1 VRPSSSSSEG
11 LFSGVLARGEAAVAV
26 GDAGWLRALLDVEAA
41 LAHATAA
48 VGLVPAAAA
57 ETIARVCGDASAY
70 DVDELGRQAAAGGNP
85 VIPLVRAIER
95 AAGDAGRHVHHG
107 ATSQDILDTAM
118 MLVASRALGAL
129 TADLRAA
136 QRSAVRLAR
145 QHRDD
150 VMAGR
155 TLLQQALPTT
165 FGLKAAGWAL
175 ALDGARERVTAVS
188 LPVQL
193 GGAAGTLSAYGG
205 QGSAVTQRL
214 AALLDLSAPVLPW
227 HTSRLPVADLAGAL
241 GSTAGVVGKVALD
254 VVLLAQTEVAEVAEG
269 GQGRGGS
276 SAMPHKRNPVAAVQA
291 RAATRRAPGLVATL
305 LAQMEQE
312 HERAAGAWHA
322 EWAPLTDLI
331 LTTGSAVAWLWD
343 CLRELRVDAPR
354 MRDNLESAAGDVATE
369 RIASALAPVLGRA
382 AAHELV
388 AAAAHSARSDQRL
401 LRDVLLADKRVTSAL
416 GTEGLDELL
425 DGPLDIGEAP
435 DLVDAALAA
444 LDEKEMS

>member
-1 VRPSSSSSEG
+1 M
-11 LFSGVLARGEAAVAV
+11 LARGLAAAEV

-41 LAHATAA
+41 LARATADA
-48 VGLVPAAAA
+48 GLVPAAAA
-57 ETIARVCGDASAY
+57 ESIAQACSDASAY
-70 DVDELGRQAAAGGNP
+70 DVEELGRQAAAGGNP

-118 MLVASRALGAL
+118 MLVASRALVAL
-129 TADLRAA
+129 TADLRAVVG
-136 QRSAVRLAR
+136 SAVRLAR
-145 QHRDD
+145 QHRVDP
-150 VMAGR
+150 MAGR

-175 ALDGARERVTAVS
+175 ALDGAGDRLAAVR

-205 QGSAVTQRL
+205 QGREVTQSL
-214 AALLDLSAPVLPW
+214 AGLLGLPVPLLPW
-227 HTSRLPVADLAGAL
+227 HTARLPVADLAGAL
-241 GSTAGVVGKVALD
+241 GATAGVVSKVALD

-269 GQGRGGS
+269 EKTRGGS

-291 RAATRRAPGLVATL
+291 RAAARRAPGLVATL

-322 EWAPLTDLI
+322 EWAPLSDLI
-331 LTTGSAVAWLWD
+331 LTTGSAVAWLRD
-343 CLRELRVDAPR
+343 CLEDLRIDPAR
-354 MRDNLESAAGDVATE
+354 MRHTLEVAAGDFPSERVA
-369 RIASALAPVLGRA
+369 AALARVLGRA

-388 AAAAHSARSDQRL
+388 AAAARSARAGARSFKEA
-401 LRDVLLADKRVTSAL
+401 LLADDRATRAVSA
-416 GTEGLDELL
+416 ERLDELL
-425 DGPLDIGEAP
+425 NQPLDIGEAP
-435 DLVDAALAA
+435 TLVDAALAA
-444 LDEKEMS
+444 LHNKEASWPR